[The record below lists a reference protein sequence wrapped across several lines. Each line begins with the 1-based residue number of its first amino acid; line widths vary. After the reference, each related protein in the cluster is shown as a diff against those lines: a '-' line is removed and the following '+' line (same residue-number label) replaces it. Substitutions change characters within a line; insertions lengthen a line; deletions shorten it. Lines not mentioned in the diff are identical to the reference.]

1 MKTLYLIA
9 AVVAGSL
16 ANDALAQ
23 QPPGQSS
30 PKEQQAA
37 CWCLDKDGHWVR
49 KPTAPQQTLTGA
61 STTTGVNSRMSRFQ
75 NWLRPD
81 KVGGI
86 DWYLNGR
93 GPFSD

>member
-1 MKTLYLIA
+1 MKTFYLIA

-16 ANDALAQ
+16 ANDTLAQ
-23 QPPGQSS
+23 QPPGRSS
-30 PKEQQAA
+30 PKEQQAG
-37 CWCLDKDGHWVR
+37 CWCLDKDGRWVR
-49 KPTAPQQTLTGA
+49 TRTAPQAITGA
-61 STTTGVNSRMSRFQ
+61 SATGVNSRTSRFQ
-75 NWLRPD
+75 NWLRPE